1 MTLPCRPRAVSRR
14 LLAVASVM
22 LGTIVLACGP
32 SAAPASPAAPAAAP
46 KPPAG
51 AAPTT
56 ASSAPAPAPA
66 AVASPAP
73 PAPERTVRIGIPSKA
88 ISWFAGRVAQ
98 EKGYYQQE
106 NLDTQWI
113 QSNSTAYVAGL
124 LSGELHFITD
134 TSAAARLAVL
144 HDTPLRFVMAMSVKP
159 QQRFMVQPHVRS
171 FDDLNGQTV
180 AITAPGDF
188 IDWVARALFRRNNA
202 DVSRVTWMTVTG
214 SPERL
219 LTVQT
224 GQVAGAVL
232 GIPYDLEAGRSGL
245 VQLGDLAGQVDISF
259 VGLNTTEEFLRQE
272 RDVVRRMIR
281 ATLRGLNHAR
291 ANRDESIQLLV
302 SDYNLSLEDATA
314 VYEMGLRTW
323 SEDGTATSAAWDA
336 TLDVAR
342 LTVQL
347 PPDASVMRFVDMSVL
362 EEARRNLPR

>member
-1 MTLPCRPRAVSRR
+1 MTPPRRPHPVFRR
-14 LLAVASVM
+14 RLAVASVL
-22 LGTIVLACGP
+22 LGASILACGP
-32 SAAPASPAAPAAAP
+32 SAAPTSPAPSAAAP
-46 KPPAG
+46 QPPA
-51 AAPTT
+51 ATAPTA

-66 AVASPAP
+66 AAAS

-98 EKGYYQQE
+98 DKGYYQEE

-159 QQRFMVQPHVRS
+159 QQRFMVQPHVQS

-188 IDWVARALFRRNNA
+188 IDWVARALFRRNDA
-202 DVSRVTWMTVTG
+202 DASRVTWLSVTG

-272 RDVVRRMIR
+272 RDVVRRMVR
-281 ATLRGLNHAR
+281 ATLRGLNYAR
-291 ANRDESIQLLV
+291 ANRDENIQSLV

-323 SEDGTATSAAWDA
+323 SEDGTATNVAWDN

-362 EEARRNLPR
+362 EEARRSLPR